1 MHRNMWRKALR
12 ESPPLHLRP
21 ALLHSTPIFCGKWK
35 NKFHPKGETEEQ
47 RAPKNYIRYIVR
59 QKRAD
64 TKRALRD
71 LLNSRSSNPYCDEA
85 NRWHEETTPSNLE
98 DCEAKNPS
106 KSRQRRQTRRF
117 KRHNSRKGTCSFGAD
132 DDHDDTEV
140 FEARFGN
147 KSYTW
152 TFRSWRG
159 VDPSNPFTGFEWRQG
174 TDSDGNEK
182 KSWDR
187 DSDFEDELDQDDD
200 DDMNNRDHLK
210 RSNHVGT
217 RSDRAALGLRATGP
231 LNITDV
237 KIAFRMAA
245 LKWHPDRHQG
255 PSQPAAE
262 EEFKRCLES
271 YETLCEALSSE
282 KGKEAER

>member
-117 KRHNSRKGTCSFGAD
+117 KRHNLKYFSFQILERAPVALAQMMIMMILKFSRQ
-132 DDHDDTEV
+132 
-140 FEARFGN
+140 
-147 KSYTW
+147 
-152 TFRSWRG
+152 
-159 VDPSNPFTGFEWRQG
+159 GFEWRQG